1 MRKPTALTSCFFG
14 RWISLRVDFLGGL
27 FAAGLAA
34 YLIYVPNEHALPS
47 DTGFSLTMAST
58 CLVPDFFTVSGLIA
72 DYHPK
77 LDLAV

>member
-1 MRKPTALTSCFFG
+1 MHCEERTALTSRSFC

-34 YLIYVPNEHALPS
+34 YLIYVPNEHVPPS

-58 CLVPDFFTVSGLIA
+58 RLVPNFLLS
-72 DYHPK
+72 
-77 LDLAV
+77 LA

>member
-1 MRKPTALTSCFFG
+1 
-14 RWISLRVDFLGGL
+14 LRIDFLGGL

-34 YLIYVPNEHALPS
+34 YLIYVPNEHVLPS

-58 CLVPDFFTVSGLIA
+58 RLVPDFLTFNGLIA
-72 DYHPK
+72 DSGAK